1 MKNKHIDTLFR
12 FDYGI
17 ETIDTGQRPQ
27 SSKLPD
33 GHPTLIPG
41 QENLEARVDQYWTP
55 QSLEHFLFS
64 FVTPSISYS
73 GLLVPRLFRRILK
86 EIKRKIQARTQNKD
100 SKPGDVWHRALQVLE
115 EEESLMELVF
125 MYYNSLH
132 KA

>member
-1 MKNKHIDTLFR
+1 MKNKHIDSLFR

-27 SSKLPD
+27 QSKLPD

-41 QENLEARVDQYWTP
+41 QENLGARLDQYWAP

-64 FVTPSISYS
+64 FVAPSISYS
-73 GLLVPRLFRRILK
+73 DLMVPRIFRRKLK
-86 EIKRKIQARTQNKD
+86 EIKKNLRTRIQNTESQ
-100 SKPGDVWHRALQVLE
+100 PGDAWHRALEVLE
-115 EEESLMELVF
+115 EEDSLMELVF